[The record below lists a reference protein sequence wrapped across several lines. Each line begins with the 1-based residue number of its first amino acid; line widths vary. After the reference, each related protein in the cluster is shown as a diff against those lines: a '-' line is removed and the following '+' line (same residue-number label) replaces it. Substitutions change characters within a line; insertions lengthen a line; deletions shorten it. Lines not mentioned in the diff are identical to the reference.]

1 MSLLQSIKN
10 KPGVHP
16 ASYSM
21 HSRAFPWGQSGCGT
35 KSIIY
40 LHLMHRVRT
49 SGAIS
54 LLSPYAF
61 TVCIG
66 TTLPFL
72 MVWIKPKL
80 VETAENSTDSL
91 NVAGSDPGTVQ
102 GNPRLFTISSTPPSK
117 SQHNSKQTT
126 TISHSLSIS
135 MFIFQLILYD
145 HCS

>member
-1 MSLLQSIKN
+1 
-10 KPGVHP
+10 
-16 ASYSM
+16 M
-21 HSRAFPWGQSGCGT
+21 HSGAFPRGQGGCGT
-35 KSIIY
+35 KLIIY
-40 LHLMHRVRT
+40 LHLMQRLRT

-54 LLSPYAF
+54 LLPLHAF
-61 TVCIG
+61 TVCTG
-66 TTLPFL
+66 TNLPFL

-80 VETAENSTDSL
+80 VENAENSTDSL

-102 GNPRLFTISSTPPSK
+102 GTLRFFTISSTPPSK
-117 SQHNSKQTT
+117 SQHNPKQTA